1 MQPIVPL
8 RGGRVIQNSE
18 GNVTD
23 HEYAERVNAHYRPD
37 DLTDAFL
44 RVLRLWGKEDMILT
58 ADDLAPIDQFHIG
71 GKGATLALAGLA
83 GVGPATRVLDVG
95 GGFGGPA
102 RMLAATY
109 GCSVTVLDLTEAY
122 CHVGEMLTARCGLS
136 DRVAFRHGDA
146 LAIPFPDAEF
156 DLVWTQHSSMNIA
169 DKRRLYTETFRV
181 LRPGGRL
188 ALYEIMAGS
197 GAPLHYP
204 LPWARDASISFLSPP
219 DDVRALLAEI
229 GYREEVWED
238 VTAITVAAMRAH
250 PAPAEPP
257 PGLHLVLG
265 ADFLERG
272 RNMGRNLAEH
282 RTALIRAVLAR
293 P

>member
-1 MQPIVPL
+1 M
-8 RGGRVIQNSE
+8 
-18 GNVTD
+18 TD
-23 HEYAERVNAHYRPD
+23 DHYAERVNAHYTPD

-44 RVLRLWGKEDMILT
+44 RVLRLWGKEAGTLT
-58 ADDLAPIDQFHIG
+58 PDDLASIDQFHIG
-71 GKGATLALAGLA
+71 GKRATLALAALA
-83 GVGPATRVLDVG
+83 DIGPETRVLDVG

-102 RMLAATY
+102 RMLAAAY

-122 CHVGEMLTARCGLS
+122 CHVGEMLTERSGLS
-136 DRVAFRHGDA
+136 ERVVFRHGDA
-146 LAIPFPDAEF
+146 LALPFPDAAF

-169 DKRRLYTETFRV
+169 DKRQLYAETFRV

-197 GAPLHYP
+197 GAPLQYP
-204 LPWARDASISFLSPP
+204 VPWARDASISFLSPP
-219 DDVRALLAEI
+219 DEIRTLLAEL

-238 VTAITVAAMRAH
+238 VTDGTVAALGARS
-250 PAPAEPP
+250 APAEPP

-282 RTALIRAVLAR
+282 RIALIRAVLAR